1 MCMLEAQ
8 FAVYGV
14 LAVACV
20 VACFVVCV
28 VELFISNK
36 NYCWRGKAGV
46 MATGPK
52 SVTSRVGNAHFP
64 FFTQKIFIPVQVKR
78 GALKVRS
85 WLLWVSP
92 AWRALFSCIFSPVFI
107 FFHQML

>member
-36 NYCWRGKAGV
+36 YYCWRGLARV
-46 MATGPK
+46 MASGLK
-52 SVTSRVGNAHFP
+52 SVTFRVGNAHFP
-64 FFTQKIFIPVQVKR
+64 FFTQKIFIPVQVKLCAR
-78 GALKVRS
+78 KLGQL
-85 WLLWVSP
+85 LLWVSP
-92 AWRALFSCIFSPVFI
+92 AWRALFS
-107 FFHQML
+107 